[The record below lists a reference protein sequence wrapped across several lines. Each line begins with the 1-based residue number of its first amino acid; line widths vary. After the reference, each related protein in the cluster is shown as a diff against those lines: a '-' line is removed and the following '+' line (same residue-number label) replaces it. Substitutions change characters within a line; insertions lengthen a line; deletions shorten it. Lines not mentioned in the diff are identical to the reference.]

1 MSNKN
6 YRNNT
11 APEGYWTILETV
23 PYSLANAGTNG
34 STSTVSNV
42 ISSSTEHQHN
52 GATTIHM
59 ATHHPEQHQHHITD
73 ANDPTSLI
81 ASANVV
87 VEIPSESVGIPGSTI
102 QYQYTIPKSTTAEQH
117 QIIRRVTTNSAALAI
132 GKMPTAQTPTTTT
145 IQIVKQNN
153 NIQQHHHHHHHQQQ
167 QQQSHQA
174 RITTTGNIVQ
184 HDDNMQQLALQEC
197 LETSNVVHQHQHHQQ
212 HQQISSAQTAQEFI
226 KINTSRLEDKMLL
239 RNVVQYETATSNQ
252 ATATGMQSTTTATQA
267 TILINDGHSNKLLN
281 PKSEQVHDH
290 EEQLLLQEVAA
301 AAVAVA
307 ASDTHIAENDDNAVP
322 DMKVLHQDTI
332 NTNDMEN
339 EKFLAPNKRCK
350 SNTKPSEMASA
361 GLQYVCNVCGKS
373 YKIKGSL
380 KRHKSYECGVAPTLP
395 CPYCLHKCKYKSD
408 LRKHISQKHA
418 ATVANSSSSNADN
431 A

>member
-11 APEGYWTILETV
+11 ATEGYWTILETV
-23 PYSLANAGTNG
+23 PYSLANAGTNV

-42 ISSSTEHQHN
+42 ISSSTQHQHN
-52 GATTIHM
+52 GPTTIHM
-59 ATHHPEQHQHHITD
+59 ATHHPEQHQHQHQHHVTD
-73 ANDPTSLI
+73 ANDPTNLI

-87 VEIPSESVGIPGSTI
+87 VEIPSES
-102 QYQYTIPKSTTAEQH
+102 
-117 QIIRRVTTNSAALAI
+117 
-132 GKMPTAQTPTTTT
+132 
-145 IQIVKQNN
+145 
-153 NIQQHHHHHHHQQQ
+153 
-167 QQQSHQA
+167 
-174 RITTTGNIVQ
+174 
-184 HDDNMQQLALQEC
+184 
-197 LETSNVVHQHQHHQQ
+197 HHQQ

-252 ATATGMQSTTTATQA
+252 ATATSMQSTTAATQA
-267 TILINDGHSNKLLN
+267 TILINDGHSNKLIN
-281 PKSEQVHDH
+281 PKSLNEQDHDH

-307 ASDTHIAENDDNAVP
+307 ANNTHITETDDNTVP
-322 DMKVLHQDTI
+322 EIKVLHQDTI
-332 NTNDMEN
+332 NTNDIEN

-350 SNTKPSEMASA
+350 SNNTKPSEMASA

-395 CPYCLHKCKYKSD
+395 CPYCPHKCKYKSD

-418 ATVANSSSSNADN
+418 ATVANSSSSSADSNAY
-431 A
+431 